1 MTRMATSHP
10 PAIIQT
16 QTKSTRHSHSLFR
29 PDDKFRFVKI
39 HKSVLIKIPEHLK
52 TSMLRRLSN
61 VNIIYLWVFGADLVK
76 MLNEI

>member
-29 PDDKFRFVKI
+29 PDDKFRFVKS

-52 TSMLRRLSN
+52 TSMLGDYLML
-61 VNIIYLWVFGADLVK
+61 IYLWVFGADLVK